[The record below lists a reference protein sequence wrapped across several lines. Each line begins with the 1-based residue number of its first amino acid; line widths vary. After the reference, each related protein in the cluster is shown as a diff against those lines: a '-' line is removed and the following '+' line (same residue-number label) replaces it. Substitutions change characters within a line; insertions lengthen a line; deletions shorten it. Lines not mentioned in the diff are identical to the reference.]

1 MILTIDEILTSE
13 EHQQLIKSLSQ
24 GNFVDGQTTAGWHAK
39 LVKHNTQLERGT
51 SQFPKLTNLVTNA
64 LQRHLL
70 FKLAV
75 QPKYIHS
82 LRFSR
87 YEKGMSY
94 GSHTDNALMGSGKQI
109 FRSDVSFTLFLS
121 SAHSYSGGELV
132 IEKPEGEL
140 RYKLEARSILL
151 YPSSFLHRV
160 EPVIDG
166 TRLVVV
172 GWIESLIRDDNKRE
186 ILFDIDT
193 VRRSIFAKE
202 GKTVEFDLL
211 AKTHANLLRQWAE

>member
-1 MILTIDEILTSE
+1 MILTLDNILSPKELT
-13 EHQQLIKSLSQ
+13 QLVDNLSQ
-24 GNFVDGQTTAGWHAK
+24 GSFVHGQTTAGWHAK
-39 LVKHNTQLERGT
+39 LVKQNSQLENT
-51 SQFPKLTNLVTNA
+51 SPQFKQLEKLVINA
-64 LQRHLL
+64 LKRNLL
-70 FKLAV
+70 LKLAMN
-75 QPKYIHS
+75 PKRIHS

-87 YEKGMSY
+87 YDQGMYY
-94 GSHTDNALMGSGKQI
+94 GSHTDNALMGGEQF

-121 SAHSYSGGELV
+121 PPDSYGGGELV
-132 IEKPEGEL
+132 IEKPEGDL
-140 RYKLEARSILL
+140 SYKLEAASIVL

-160 EPVIDG
+160 ETVTTG

-172 GWIESLIRDDNKRE
+172 GWIESLIRDPSKRE

-202 GKTVEFDLL
+202 GKSVEFDLL

>member
-1 MILTIDEILTSE
+1 MILTIDGILTSDQVNQILE
-13 EHQQLIKSLSQ
+13 TLSQ
-24 GNFVDGQTTAGWHAK
+24 GKFVDGQTTAGWHAK
-39 LVKHNTQLERGT
+39 LVKQNTQLAKT
-51 SQFPKLTNLVTNA
+51 TPQSQDLENLVIDA
-64 LQRHLL
+64 LQGHLL
-70 FKLAV
+70 LKLAV

-87 YEKGMSY
+87 YETGMSY
-94 GSHTDNALMGSGKQI
+94 GSHTDNALMGGQRF

-121 SAHSYSGGELV
+121 DPESYSGGELV
-132 IEKPEGEL
+132 IEKSEGDL
-140 RYKLEARSILL
+140 RYKLAAGSILL

-160 EPVIDG
+160 EPVTDG

-172 GWIESLIRDDNKRE
+172 GWIESLIRDPSKRE

-211 AKTHANLLRQWAE
+211 AKTHANLLRHWAE

>member
-1 MILTIDEILTSE
+1 MILTLDNVLSPKELT
-13 EHQQLIKSLSQ
+13 QLVNNLSQ
-24 GNFVDGQTTAGWHAK
+24 GSFVHGQTTAGWHAK
-39 LVKHNTQLERGT
+39 LVKQNSQLGNTSQQVKQLE
-51 SQFPKLTNLVTNA
+51 KLVINA
-64 LQRHLL
+64 LKRNLL
-70 FKLAV
+70 LKLAIN
-75 QPKYIHS
+75 PKRIHS

-87 YEKGMSY
+87 YDQGMYY
-94 GSHTDNALMGSGKQI
+94 GSHTDNALMGGEQF

-121 SAHSYSGGELV
+121 SPDSYEGGELV
-132 IEKPEGEL
+132 IEKPEGDL
-140 RYKLEARSILL
+140 SYKLEATSIVL

-160 EPVIDG
+160 ETVTTG

-172 GWIESLIRDDNKRE
+172 GWIESLIRDPIKRE

-202 GKTVEFDLL
+202 GKSVEFDLL